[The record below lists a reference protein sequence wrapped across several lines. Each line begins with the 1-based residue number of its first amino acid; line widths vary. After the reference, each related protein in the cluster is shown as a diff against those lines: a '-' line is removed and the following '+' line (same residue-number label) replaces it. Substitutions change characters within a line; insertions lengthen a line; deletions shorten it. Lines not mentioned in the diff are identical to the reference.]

1 MYLKFIGAVA
11 LAAASAAVTAQT
23 TAPAP
28 ARCDVHVYP
37 ADGVHSVGEDFDA
50 VKRVDQD
57 LRDYY
62 SAAGRPLDWLTP
74 GRQLELIG
82 QLPLAQLAGA
92 DGGAATMHPQPLTRR
107 QALDAGP
114 RHPSPGCVIEVMLP
128 QILLERGGLAKRSLR
143 LFGVVRRYDNGT
155 LTRGYSGFAA
165 TPMTGFKLKD
175 PGDAAAATAM
185 VEQAYRGAV
194 ETMLRN
200 STKIKGK

>member
-1 MYLKFIGAVA
+1 MHLKFIGAVA
-11 LAAASAAVTAQT
+11 LAAASVAGTAQI
-23 TAPAP
+23 TAPA
-28 ARCDVHVYP
+28 AAKCDVHVYP

-62 SAAGRPLDWLTP
+62 AAAGRPLDWLTP

-92 DGGAATMHPQPLTRR
+92 EGGAATMHPQPLTRR

-114 RHPSPGCVIEVMLP
+114 RHTSPGCVIEVMLP
-128 QILLERGGLAKRSLR
+128 QILLERGGLATRSLR
-143 LFGVVRRYDNGT
+143 LFGIIRRYDNGT
-155 LTRGYSGFAA
+155 LTRNYSGFAA
-165 TPMTGFKLKD
+165 TPMTGFKLKA
-175 PGDAAAATAM
+175 PSDAPAATAL

-194 ETMLRN
+194 EAILRN
-200 STKIKGK
+200 STKTTGK